1 MLSKRLAFAIG
12 YVPAGLLAWWL
23 LDGALSWWVLL
34 LVLSAATWQALDRK
48 D

>member
-23 LDGALSWWVLL
+23 LDGAVSWSVLL
-34 LVLSAATWQALDRK
+34 LVVAAATWQALNRK